1 MGEPFHAIGFN
12 IIDEASYQALAEE
25 AQQRGTTSK
34 VKREQGV
41 IHGCCWSIGA
51 GLEVW
56 TMLYESKDGLF
67 YADCRPA
74 FRARHVF
81 SLYPWE
87 IAEYEE
93 DGEAVARGGLINSG
107 VEMVFELQNITEVD
121 LGRLRDRQ
129 IMASVSGLAY
139 RARVTT
145 KIKDPLFAPL
155 AERYPR
161 RKAPTE
167 VDYAVRGR
175 ILSWREIKNPLT
187 ASDLILIDVDAGKL
201 RLEVLLNRADL
212 KGELKA
218 GGWLASEV
226 WMQGHILSDKD
237 LQARY
242 EGLDRQ
248 VYRGSFW
255 EALRR
260 EI

>member
-12 IIDEASYQALAEE
+12 ITDEASYQALAEE
-25 AQQRGTTSK
+25 AQQRGVATK
-34 VKREQGV
+34 ANREQGAL
-41 IHGCCWSIGA
+41 HGFCWSVGS

-56 TMLYESKDGLF
+56 TMLYESKEGLF

-74 FRARHVF
+74 FRARHIF
-81 SLYPWE
+81 SLHPWE

-93 DGEAVARGGLINSG
+93 DGEAVARGVLVNSG
-107 VEMVFELQNITEVD
+107 VELVFELQNITEVD
-121 LGRLRDRQ
+121 LSRLRDRQ
-129 IMASVSGLAY
+129 ITASLSGL
-139 RARVTT
+139 
-145 KIKDPLFAPL
+145 LFAPL

-161 RKAPTE
+161 RKVAE

-175 ILSWREIKNPLT
+175 ILSWREIKNPQTSSNLV
-187 ASDLILIDVDAGKL
+187 LIDVDAGKL
-201 RLEVLLNRADL
+201 RLEVLVNRADL
-212 KGELKA
+212 KGELKVD
-218 GGWLASEV
+218 GWLASEV

-237 LQARY
+237 LEARY

-255 EALRR
+255 DTLRR

>member
-12 IIDEASYQALAEE
+12 ITDEASYQALAEE
-25 AQQRGTTSK
+25 AQQRGTASK
-34 VKREQGV
+34 AKREKGV
-41 IHGCCWSIGA
+41 IHGCCWSVGS

-56 TMLYESKDGLF
+56 TMLYESKDGIF

-74 FRARHVF
+74 FRARHIF

-93 DGEAVARGGLINSG
+93 DGEAVARGTLVNSG
-107 VEMVFELQNITEVD
+107 VEIIFELQNITEVD
-121 LGRLRDRQ
+121 LSRLRDRQ

-139 RARVTT
+139 RARVIR
-145 KIKDPLFAPL
+145 KAKDPLFAPL
-155 AERYPR
+155 AQQYPR
-161 RKAPTE
+161 RKAHE

-187 ASDLILIDVDAGKL
+187 SSDLLLIDVDAGKL
-201 RLEVLLNRADL
+201 RLEILINRADL

-218 GGWLASEV
+218 DGWLASEV
-226 WMQGHILSDKD
+226 WMQGHILSEKD
-237 LQARY
+237 LEARY

-255 EALRR
+255 ETLRR

>member
-12 IIDEASYQALAEE
+12 IADEASYQALAEE
-25 AQQRGTTSK
+25 AKQRGTTTRA
-34 VKREQGV
+34 KREQGV
-41 IHGCCWSIGA
+41 IHGCCWSIGS

-56 TMLYESKDGLF
+56 TMLYESKDGIF

-93 DGEAVARGGLINSG
+93 DGKAVARGALVNSS
-107 VEMVFELQNITEVD
+107 VEIVFELQNITEVD
-121 LGRLRDRQ
+121 LSRLRDRQ
-129 IMASVSGLAY
+129 IMASVSGLGY
-139 RARVTT
+139 RARVIKNT
-145 KIKDPLFAPL
+145 KDPLFAPL
-155 AERYPR
+155 SERYPR
-161 RKAPTE
+161 RKPDEA
-167 VDYAVRGR
+167 DYAVRGR
-175 ILSWREIKNPLT
+175 ILSWREIKNPHT
-187 ASDLILIDVDAGKL
+187 TSDLLLIDVDAGKL
-201 RLEVLLNRADL
+201 KLEVLINRADL

-218 GGWLASEV
+218 DGWLASEV
-226 WMQGHILSDKD
+226 WMQGHILSEKD

-242 EGLDRQ
+242 EGLDQ

-255 EALRR
+255 ETLRR